1 MREENTD
8 SVNQHLALTHT
19 DPATGVHNLRYLVQH
34 LPRELARSQRYGHAL
49 AVLTCSIDGLE
60 RFSDSSG
67 LEAGDELLRA
77 FVERTFNCI
86 RKVDWLART
95 SRDEFI
101 VVLPETTAQGARC
114 VARKLRH
121 LFVRDPLLQPND
133 SSVPTV
139 RIGVTAVE
147 AKHDPDSTGQIDALL
162 RSATV
167 QSLARPPSTIHGGE
181 TWYGSRHGRL

>member
-1 MREENTD
+1 MREQNAA
-8 SVNQHLALTHT
+8 ALLQDLHT
-19 DPATGVHNLRYLVQH
+19 DPATGVHNLRYLIQH

-60 RFSDSSG
+60 RFGDSSG
-67 LEAGDELLRA
+67 LEAGNELLRG
-77 FVERTFNCI
+77 FVGRTVNCI

-95 SRDEFI
+95 SRHEFI

-121 LFVRDPLLQPND
+121 LFVRHPLLQPND
-133 SSVPTV
+133 SSPSTV

-147 AKHDPDSTGQIDALL
+147 AKHDPDSTRQIDALL
-162 RSATV
+162 RSVTV
-167 QSLARPPSTIHGGE
+167 QSSTHESIA
-181 TWYGSRHGRL
+181 TFD